1 MIMVFRDQAGRAHMT
16 AEHGGQQSSFDH
28 LEDYLSS
35 LLDETDR
42 ATAFSGSAG
51 AGTRG

>member
-1 MIMVFRDQAGRAHMT
+1 MT
-16 AEHGGQQSSFDH
+16 GEKGGQRCTFDH
-28 LEDYLSS
+28 MEDYLRS
-35 LLDETDR
+35 LLEETDS